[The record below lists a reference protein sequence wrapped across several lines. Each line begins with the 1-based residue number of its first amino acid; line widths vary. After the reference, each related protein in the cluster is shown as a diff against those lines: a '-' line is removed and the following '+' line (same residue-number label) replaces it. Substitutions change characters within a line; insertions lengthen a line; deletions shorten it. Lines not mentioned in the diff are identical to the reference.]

1 MGTPSTNEGI
11 SKLMDLLSDSDK
23 DMLNK
28 LYAITQSKNEDLSK
42 LDNIALMIGS
52 YRMIG
57 RLP

>member
-1 MGTPSTNEGI
+1 
-11 SKLMDLLSDSDK
+11 MDLLSDSDK